1 MSYPHPLHCSRFQ
14 ALCIN
19 RALWQARAMD
29 TRDLPT
35 IEVVPRGGQLLWR
48 VCGLGLCVEE
58 CSGARAMQMFDALC
72 LSRGIEPPRHGPSLP
87 QRGPSEVDEPGV

>member
-1 MSYPHPLHCSRFQ
+1 MSYPQPLRRRRSRPPY
-14 ALCIN
+14 IN
-19 RALWQARAMD
+19 GPLWQASGMD
-29 TRDLPT
+29 TRSLPT
-35 IEVVPRGGQLLWR
+35 IEVVPRGGRLLWR
-48 VCGLGLCVEE
+48 VCGMGMCVEE